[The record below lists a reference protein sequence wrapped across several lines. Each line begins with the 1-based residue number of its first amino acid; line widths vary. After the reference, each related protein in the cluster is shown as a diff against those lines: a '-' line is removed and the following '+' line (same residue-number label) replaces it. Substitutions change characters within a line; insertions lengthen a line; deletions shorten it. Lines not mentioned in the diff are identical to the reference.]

1 MRFLTC
7 VLLLTGLSSL
17 APRSFA
23 AEAPREEAKASDC
36 ECRQV
41 SIWGFSFSDD
51 DDDDDDEKAKPKR
64 IRAKREEPSRSI
76 AEGLSR
82 GTLKP
87 FVELSGKVSNPGD
100 ESLHLSGFRVG
111 LSESGENELALA
123 YYRSPDEV
131 KFRTGTNY
139 NIRYGGLVFGH
150 MPDVDR
156 ITEGYFRLLVGTG
169 QVEVK
174 TLDSSRTS
182 RLLFVLEPEIGFG
195 INVSSWMQV
204 AAGVSYR
211 YLNGLQ
217 VLGLSSEDLRGG
229 TANLH
234 VLFHF

>member
-1 MRFLTC
+1 MRFLSC
-7 VLLLTGLSSL
+7 VFLLTGLSSL

-23 AEAPREEAKASDC
+23 AEASREDAKVSNCD
-36 ECRQV
+36 CRQV
-41 SIWGFSFSDD
+41 SIWGFSFTDD
-51 DDDDDDEKAKPKR
+51 DADDNDVKPKR
-64 IRAKREEPSRSI
+64 MRLKREEPSRSI

-82 GTLKP
+82 GTLQP

-111 LSESGENELALA
+111 LSEGGENELALA
-123 YYRSPDEV
+123 YYRSPDLV
-131 KFRTGTNY
+131 KFRSGTDY
-139 NIRYGGLVFGH
+139 SLRYGGLVFGH

-174 TLDSSRTS
+174 TLDTSRTS

-195 INVSSWMQV
+195 INISSWMQI

-234 VLFHF
+234 LLFHF